1 MRLILALSV
10 LASTAS
16 ADPPKLPAHY
26 AKLFE
31 KDRVLVY
38 DMVHTYPDSDKAQ
51 RQKLE
56 DKPVNRWPRKTERS
70 VIKCKVT
77 RVVKFSASIA
87 SQVECDVELVPM
99 VPHVDGVF
107 LANASG
113 LYRIGEIPANEA
125 DLPKGDDLGPPEI
138 PATPKVVRTVE
149 PQPNNDGKGVSG
161 VRQSG
166 GSWCSYSELTGAYH
180 GHNGSGYTCF
190 GRGAISEIYV
200 LDDSY
205 KLRDWKIRAR

>member
-10 LASTAS
+10 IASTAS
-16 ADPPKLPAHY
+16 ADPPKPPAHY

-38 DMVHTYPDSDKAQ
+38 DLVHTYPDYEKAQ
-51 RQKLE
+51 RQNLD
-56 DKPVNRWPRKTERS
+56 DKPVTRWPRITERS

-77 RVVKFSASIA
+77 RVVTFSASIA
-87 SQVECDVELVPM
+87 SQVECDVEAMPM
-99 VPHVDGVF
+99 VPYVGGVF
-107 LANASG
+107 LANAAG

-125 DLPKGDDLGPPEI
+125 DLPKGDDLGSLEI
-138 PATPKVVRTVE
+138 PATPKVARTAV

-166 GSWCSYSELTGAYH
+166 GSWCSYGELTGASH
-180 GHNGSGYTCF
+180 GHNGSSYTCF